1 MKGEATF
8 IIRFMEGADK
18 RFIIPVYQRNYDWRI
33 EQCKQLFDDLVK
45 TVKNN
50 RKTHFFGSIVSVNNP
65 DGGHY
70 EFLIIDGQQRLT
82 TVSLLLLSM
91 HNLIKNAEV
100 VPQSHVLGERIH
112 DDYLVDKWQPVNK
125 RIKLKPIKNDSSAY
139 EKLFGEED
147 EMLNNSNLTINYQY
161 FADRIRRNEISID
174 DLFAAIGKLE
184 IIDIALNQDDN
195 PQLIFESLNSTG
207 LDLSEGD
214 KIRNYILMSLS
225 VSKQEEYYAKYWNP
239 IEVKTDYNVSGFIRD
254 YLSVKQMVTPA
265 MEKVYIKFKEYV
277 ENTNTNVQDLLKEL
291 LVYAKRYDTLLHGK
305 TGTYKIDHSINRLNR
320 LKTTVIRPFL
330 LEVFREHEES
340 NISIV
345 DVQNILL
352 TVESYLFRRSICDLP
367 TNSLNKIFLLLH
379 KEIIR
384 FENNPDS
391 YFEKMKYV
399 LANKKEKAKFPS
411 DEEFIEALKSKNIYS
426 MPSKNKW
433 YLFERIENGD
443 TKESKNIYEMLEEGE
458 YTIEHI
464 MPQHLSP
471 LWQHELGNEFE
482 TIHNTW
488 LHRLAN
494 LTLTAYNSKYSNRSF
509 VDKRDIKDGFK
520 DSGFKMN
527 QKIAFKDK
535 WTLSEIE
542 ERNNELKGRAL
553 ELWKF
558 ADSVFQP
565 QEKPMDEYALD
576 DDVDFTGKTIE
587 KFRFKGVEQPAVS
600 WTDMY
605 QKVLIMLHQEDKS
618 ILNRLADFGDNEAEL
633 SLHVGRTADYFTA
646 SCLIEDNIFVWTGT
660 NTQYK
665 VNTLK
670 KFFALFGV
678 SESELIF
685 YMKDGGKSYE
695 DEPARYELRYR
706 YWTKALPAIQRR
718 ANIFSNV
725 KPTKQNWVS
734 GATGHSGII
743 YSMVSNMDNARAELY
758 IGSSNKEYNKKVYDL
773 FLSQKN
779 EIEKDFGESLIWTR
793 LNDKIASRIYVLLNN
808 VSISNENDWDRMIEF
823 QAEKIKMMIIAMQKR
838 LDEI

>member
-1 MKGEATF
+1 MKGDATF

-45 TVKNN
+45 TIKNN

-100 VPQSHVLGERIH
+100 VPQSRVLGERIH

-184 IIDIALNQDDN
+184 IIDIALNPDDN

-239 IEVKTDYNVSGFIRD
+239 IEVKTDYDVSGFIRD

-265 MEKVYIKFKEYV
+265 MEKVYVKFKEYV

-305 TGTYKIDHSINRLNR
+305 TGAYKIDHSINRLNR

-330 LEVFREHEES
+330 LEVFREHEEG
-340 NISIV
+340 NVSIV

-352 TVESYLFRRSICDLP
+352 TIESYLFRRSICDLP

-379 KEIIR
+379 KEIMR
-384 FENNPDS
+384 FENNPDC

-399 LANKKEKAKFPS
+399 LANKKEKTRFPR
-411 DEEFIEALKSKNIYS
+411 DREFIEALETQNIYS

-443 TKESKNIYEMLEEGE
+443 SKESKNIYEMLEEGE

-464 MPQHLSP
+464 MPQHLTP

-482 TIHNTW
+482 KIHNTW

-509 VDKRDIKDGFK
+509 VEKRDMKNGFM
-520 DSGFKMN
+520 DSGFKIN
-527 QKIAFKDK
+527 LKIALKDN
-535 WTLSEIE
+535 WTLCEIE
-542 ERNNELKGRAL
+542 ERNNELKTRAL

-558 ADSVFQP
+558 ADSAFQP
-565 QEKPMDEYALD
+565 QEKPMDEYDLD
-576 DDVDFTGKTIE
+576 DDMDFTGETIA
-587 KFRFKGVEQPAVS
+587 KFRFKGVEQPAES
-600 WTDMY
+600 WADMY
-605 QKVLIMLHQEDKS
+605 QKVLIMLHQDDKS
-618 ILNRLADFGDNEAEL
+618 IFNHLVDCGQDEAEL
-633 SLHVGRTADYFTA
+633 AMHVGRSSDNFSN
-646 SCLIEDNIFVWTGT
+646 SCLIEENIFVLTGT
-660 NTQYK
+660 STQYK
-665 VNTLK
+665 LNTLR
-670 KFFALFGV
+670 KFFTLFGV
-678 SESELIF
+678 PESELIF
-685 YMKDGGKSYE
+685 YLKDGDKAIK
-695 DEPARYELRYR
+695 DESTSHELRYR
-706 YWTKALPAIQRR
+706 YWSRALPAIQRR
-718 ANIFSNV
+718 TNIFSNIN
-725 KPTKQNWVS
+725 PTKQNWVS
-734 GATGHSGII
+734 GATGQSGII
-743 YSMVSNMDNARAELY
+743 YSIVTNMGDVRAELY
-758 IGSSNKEYNKKVYDL
+758 IGTKNKEYNKKVYDTL
-773 FLSQKN
+773 LSQKD
-779 EIEKDFGESLIWTR
+779 EIEKDFGEPLIWTR
-793 LNDKIASRIYVLLNN
+793 LNDKKASRICVLLNN
-808 VSISNENDWDRMIEF
+808 VSIGNENDWDRMIEF